1 MNEQATANGSCCK
14 VDLLW
19 MQGGAHWGRYLSL
32 GGSWEGTE
40 PQTDVLNKGI
50 HIKVSFRRWL
60 VRKLL
65 CHGRDKHSRCPLE
78 TAVLE
83 LWVHNSY
90 TRSDNIR
97 LAVLKLGE
105 GICYIPGFFF
115 FCINN
120 GIQENTLSRS
130 FLAAQGTREVTSKTR
145 TRFLSLSG
153 N

>member
-1 MNEQATANGSCCK
+1 MSKQQQMGAAAEVA
-14 VDLLW
+14 LRW

-40 PQTDVLNKGI
+40 PQADRLNKGI

-65 CHGRDKHSRCPLE
+65 RHGRDEHSWCPLE
-78 TAVLE
+78 TAGME

-90 TRSDNIR
+90 TASDNIR

-105 GICYIPGFFF
+105 GICYTPGFFF

-120 GIQENTLSRS
+120 GIQENMHSRP
-130 FLAAQGTREVTSKTR
+130 FLAAQGTREATGKTC
-145 TRFLSLSG
+145 TGFLSLSG